1 MRSVT
6 RSNVVRGKVARSI
19 LPPFGLPKRQK
30 NNRNTSQDQR
40 VIPMFRY
47 LSYALF
53 SSPRIFLC
61 SWNVLKVTRGC
72 LCSRGS
78 VVGYIYICFLISYLS
93 EYNVYKCISCI
104 GVSLIKVCE
113 KLWKRRS
120 FIRATTSTHVDRY
133 YFWVKDSFEWNRNDE
148 GILSFPS
155 SYFFTITKISFFYS
169 FRQENNETCTASFYD
184 SSVLFASR
192 FFVAINLLRLTWLRS
207 NMTRNTRI

>member
-30 NNRNTSQDQR
+30 NNRNTNQDQK

-61 SWNVLKVTRGC
+61 SWNVLRLTRDC
-72 LCSRGS
+72 LCDSRGS
-78 VVGYIYICFLISYLS
+78 VVGYIYIYIYLFFDFIFVGRS
-93 EYNVYKCISCI
+93 CKCISCI
-104 GVSLIKVCE
+104 GVSLIKMCE

-120 FIRATTSTHVDRY
+120 FIRATTSRHTSTDII
-133 YFWVKDSFEWNRNDE
+133 SEWKIRLN
-148 GILSFPS
+148 GIEMMKGFYPS
-155 SYFFTITKISFFYS
+155 PP
-169 FRQENNETCTASFYD
+169 
-184 SSVLFASR
+184 
-192 FFVAINLLRLTWLRS
+192 
-207 NMTRNTRI
+207 RIFSL

>member
-104 GVSLIKVCE
+104 GVSLKSVRKALKKTIVYSSNDFHT
-113 KLWKRRS
+113 RRQILFLS
-120 FIRATTSTHVDRY
+120 ERFVWMESKWWRDFILPLLIFFHYNED
-133 YFWVKDSFEWNRNDE
+133 
-148 GILSFPS
+148 ILF
-155 SYFFTITKISFFYS
+155 
-169 FRQENNETCTASFYD
+169 
-184 SSVLFASR
+184 LFVSPGK
-192 FFVAINLLRLTWLRS
+192 
-207 NMTRNTRI
+207 